1 VLVLS
6 EFAGAAAELT
16 DALLVNPYDVHGT
29 ADAIHGALTMPAPER
44 GRRMRALRA
53 GVAADDAE
61 RWART
66 FLDALHRGRP

>member
-29 ADAIHGALTMPAPER
+29 ADAIHAALTMPAPER

-53 GVAADDAE
+53 CVAARDAE
-61 RWART
+61 RWALA
-66 FLDALHRGRP
+66 FLEALRGARA